1 MTSMPASRKAAAT
14 TLAPRSCPSRPG
26 FPTSTRILRAIE
38 ILGPRLHLRRGRDH
52 SICRRGREGA
62 ARGRASSPRGTIPR
76 HGFSAKAAAS
86 SERPSLAMGSRPDRA
101 RRARVRARLQR
112 RLDVG
117 RRRER
122 HRLRAGARGERALH
136 DLARSACHPAVL
148 PIGPYD
154 LLDRAPALG
163 ARAVRLPRRE
173 HRPPRAERA
182 AAVAAAHRPRSRH
195 PRFMDRLRAVRR
207 APGPRG
213 IRGVDHRAAADE
225 GRARWLAV
233 AIVTFALALLSKSV
247 TMTLPLALG
256 IVAWWKR
263 GRLGRREIALV
274 PFLVAAIAFGLLT
287 IHLEYENVGV
297 ARLALPLTMAQRI
310 LLAGRAAWFYGVKL
324 AFPWRLGFVYP
335 RSSLDPSRPVAWL
348 FPLGALAVPTGLLLL
363 RSRIG
368 RGPAAAALAWAATL
382 APMLGFFDIFFFR
395 YSWVSDHFQYHASTM
410 PLALAGVGLARAGD
424 RFDRLWKH
432 AHVALPA
439 IVIAAL
445 AARSIQRV
453 PIFHDSVAL
462 WTDTVRENPDAWI
475 AWNNLGRLA
484 LDAGRVDEAEPMLRR
499 AIAIDPRQHEAWN
512 NLGIC
517 LMDRRRGAEAVF
529 AFQRAL
535 ELHPSGIAEREN
547 LGRARFLI
555 GDWRGAAGL
564 LRPVVADPR
573 HDPDADV
580 DLVEALVRSGNWTE
594 AEAYGRAARA
604 RFPEDTRF
612 HLLLGVVLRKKG
624 ALDEARAVLEDAAAR
639 SGRRDPVVLDA
650 LAMTLASSAR
660 FDEAARVEEEAL
672 RLNAGPG
679 AEAVLRPHLESFRRG
694 ETPR

>member
-1 MTSMPASRKAAAT
+1 MA
-14 TLAPRSCPSRPG
+14 
-26 FPTSTRILRAIE
+26 
-38 ILGPRLHLRRGRDH
+38 
-52 SICRRGREGA
+52 
-62 ARGRASSPRGTIPR
+62 SPR
-76 HGFSAKAAAS
+76 
-86 SERPSLAMGSRPDRA
+86 RP
-101 RRARVRARLQR
+101 
-112 RLDVG
+112 
-117 RRRER
+117 
-122 HRLRAGARGERALH
+122 
-136 DLARSACHPAVL
+136 
-148 PIGPYD
+148 
-154 LLDRAPALG
+154 
-163 ARAVRLPRRE
+163 
-173 HRPPRAERA
+173 PPRASAPPWRWGLALIALGVLVYARAFSAGWMWDDDANVTACAPVLAANGLSTIWLDPHAIQQYYPLVHTTFWIEHRLWGLAPFGYHAVNIALHALSALLLWRLLIDLGLDTRASWIASALFVVHPVHVESVAWITERKNTLSLA
-182 AAVAAAHRPRSRH
+182 LELTSALAW
-195 PRFMDRLRAVRR
+195 VRWAGLAEGR
-207 APGPRG
+207 
-213 IRGVDHRAAADE
+213 AADE
-225 GRARWLAV
+225 CRARWLAV

-310 LLAGRAAWFYGVKL
+310 LLAGRAAWFYAVKL

-368 RGPAAAALAWAATL
+368 RGPAAAALGWAATL

-594 AEAYGRAARA
+594 AEAYGRAART